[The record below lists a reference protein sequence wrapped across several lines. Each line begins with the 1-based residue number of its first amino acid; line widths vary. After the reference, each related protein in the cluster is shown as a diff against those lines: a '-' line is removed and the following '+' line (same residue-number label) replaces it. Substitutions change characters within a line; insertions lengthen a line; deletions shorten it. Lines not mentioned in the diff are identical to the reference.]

1 MQSSVKGGLETIRL
15 KVSLMVGL
23 VLDLSIAKSSISYCQ
38 VHPENQDVIREKFIQ
53 GDGGSLSLDDTS
65 S

>member
-1 MQSSVKGGLETIRL
+1 
-15 KVSLMVGL
+15 MVGL

-38 VHPENQDVIREKFIQ
+38 MHPENQDVIREKFIQ